1 MRRFHLALLL
11 SIALLPASAAAQASP
26 AAAPAVR
33 PRPKQLPADSLERA
47 RKFTAWL
54 YTNQTDSLFANM
66 DSAGQKDLKVPKA
79 LEETVAQLA
88 TRAGSE
94 VELLEE
100 RWVTR
105 NGRRQYWRTAKF
117 SGIAEPFLVRW
128 VLDAP
133 GTIGG
138 LGMGLASQ
146 APPIDP

>member
-1 MRRFHLALLL
+1 MRRVHCALAV
-11 SIALLPASAAAQASP
+11 ALAFGLPTASSAQATP
-26 AAAPAVR
+26 AAAAA
-33 PRPKQLPADSLERA
+33 RPKPRQLGPDSLERA

-54 YTNQTDSLFANM
+54 YTNQTDSLFAYM
-66 DSAGQKDLKVPKA
+66 DTASQRELKVPKA

-94 VELLEE
+94 EQLLEE

-105 NGRRQYWRTAKF
+105 NGRRQYWRKARF
-117 SGIAEPFLVRW
+117 SGVAEPFLVRW

-138 LGMGLASQ
+138 IGLGLASQ